1 MRASVI
7 RRSAVAASAV
17 SFALL
22 LTACG
27 GGEKAGDGDKG
38 AAKDATS
45 AAPAAP
51 AAKVLTAAELE
62 KAVLAQGDVKGHK
75 VQPAGADEVGK
86 PGSVTVDK
94 AECLPLAE
102 ASSGVALGKSTA
114 DVTRK
119 VMEEPKAGAEKP
131 SFEGMTEKQIEEALA
146 STMAVTVTID
156 KLASY
161 EAKGAA
167 DALASLRAAAT
178 ACAGGFTLTQD
189 GEKTKIVKVTEAKVS
204 GGDEAGAW
212 VLAADMEDGD
222 TMAVKVAAVRQGS
235 TLATFTAVNIGAA
248 VGGKDFPLPT
258 AVIDAQ
264 VAKVAKQG

>member
-17 SFALL
+17 SLALL
-22 LTACG
+22 VTACG

-38 AAKDATS
+38 AAKEGAS
-45 AAPAAP
+45 AAPAAK
-51 AAKVLTAAELE
+51 ALTAAELE
-62 KAVLAQGDVKGHK
+62 KAVLAQGDLKGHK
-75 VQPAGADEVGK
+75 VEPAGADEIGK

-102 ASSGVALGKSTA
+102 LGSGLALGKPTA

-131 SFEGMTEKQIEEALA
+131 SLEDMTEKQIEEALTQ
-146 STMAVTVTID
+146 SMAVTVTVD

-178 ACAGGFTLTQD
+178 ACTGGFTVTQD
-189 GEKTKIVKVTEAKVS
+189 GEKTKIVKVAEEKVS

-212 VLAADMEDGD
+212 VVTADLEDGD
-222 TMAVKVAAVRQGS
+222 SMTVKAAAVRQGT
-235 TLATFTAVNIGAA
+235 TLATFTAMNIGASA
-248 VGGKDFPLPT
+248 GGKDFPMPT

-264 VAKVAKQG
+264 VAKVAKAAQG